1 MQASQAGST
10 LFSSPQPSDETLIAT
25 VGTAPSHELFCHRKQ
40 TDQLLLLQ
48 EDSVVTSG
56 QKTLQDLGVSP
67 RSIEAMVPEYL
78 SSYRPGG
85 RFEIEVK
92 SSKD

>member
-25 VGTAPSHELFCHRKQ
+25 VGTTPSHELFCHRKQ

-48 EDSVVTSG
+48 GEVDLTVRHQVTVG
-56 QKTLQDLGVSP
+56 ESP
-67 RSIEAMVPEYL
+67 RAAHEMQMPNWTHL
-78 SSYRPGG
+78 
-85 RFEIEVK
+85 
-92 SSKD
+92 

>member
-48 EDSVVTSG
+48 GEVDLVV
-56 QKTLQDLGVSP
+56 LQDKQLHTIPMRVN
-67 RSIEAMVPEYL
+67 
-78 SSYRPGG
+78 
-85 RFEIEVK
+85 
-92 SSKD
+92 